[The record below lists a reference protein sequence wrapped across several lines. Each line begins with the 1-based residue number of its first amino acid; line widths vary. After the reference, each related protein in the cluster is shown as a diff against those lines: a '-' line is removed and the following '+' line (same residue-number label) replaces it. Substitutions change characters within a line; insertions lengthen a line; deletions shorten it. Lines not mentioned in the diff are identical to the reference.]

1 MCVTATLRHA
11 KRSTILTEINLM
23 NLSTEKKGL
32 FLCHIVAS
40 GIILIGGLSSCA
52 KKDIKV
58 SGPETKTLFECG
70 LCS

>member
-1 MCVTATLRHA
+1 
-11 KRSTILTEINLM
+11 M